1 MKQQSGRCKH
11 VTEEAVKRLFGS
23 NLVLV
28 GCFWTE
34 FARRDTIR
42 CCEMLFELHL
52 DAECLFICG
61 IVVAYRSRFF
71 SIRFSCPGPTDY
83 NFSGMLLYSLV

>member
-1 MKQQSGRCKH
+1 MKQQSGRCKN

-42 CCEMLFELHL
+42 CCEMLVELQL
-52 DAECLFICG
+52 EAECLFMCG
-61 IVVAYRSRFF
+61 TAVAYRNQNFF
-71 SIRFSCPGPTDY
+71 DSI
-83 NFSGMLLYSLV
+83 